1 MALRLLGWPKQQ
13 QADAMNADH
22 IHHLGDQDATDLRNR
37 FDALYKAS
45 RAQPLTPWAERDS
58 RLGALADMVRDNRAR
73 FADAIASD
81 FGQRPKAET
90 DLAEVFPVLDG
101 IRDARRHG
109 RKWMRTRGA
118 GVGLWFR
125 PARAEIHPMPL
136 GVVGIV
142 APWNYPLMLSAGP
155 LISAFAAGNRAML
168 KLSEHA
174 PAFAAAFAEATPQYF
189 DPDVLD
195 VVTGGPQIA
204 QDFTALPFD
213 HLLFTGS
220 TAVGRHVMRAA
231 ADNLTPVT
239 LELGGKSPVLI
250 APDARLDHA
259 AARVM
264 AGKLLNAGQTCIA
277 PDYVL
282 IPRGREDDFIA
293 ACRKW
298 VARHYP
304 DLAKSPDFTRI
315 INRRQHDRLSAA
327 VAQARTGGAT
337 LHHLSSAQPDAASRL
352 MPPVALTGPI
362 SGPLADEEIFG
373 PVLPILPYD
382 DLRGAVAHITA
393 RPRPLAF
400 YPFTDDAETR
410 DLLLASVVAG
420 GVTVNDT
427 VMHVAQ
433 HDLPFGGVGDSGMGA
448 YHGKAGFDRLSHLQP
463 VLRQARLNG
472 GGLIAP
478 PYGRRFRMLMRL
490 MIGK

>member
-1 MALRLLGWPKQQ
+1 MTPDPILTAADPRDPSLRGSF
-13 QADAMNADH
+13 DAMRA
-22 IHHLGDQDATDLRNR
+22 
-37 FDALYKAS
+37 AS
-45 RAQPLTPWAERDS
+45 REQPLTPWPDREGW
-58 RLGALADMVRDNRAR
+58 LQALAAMVRDNRDR

-101 IRDARRHG
+101 IRDALRHG
-109 RKWMRTRGA
+109 RRWMRVRRA

-125 PARAEIHPMPL
+125 PASAQIRPMPL
-136 GVVGIV
+136 GLVGIV

-155 LISAFAAGNRAML
+155 LTSAFVAGNRAML

-174 PAFAAAFAEATPQYF
+174 PAFAAAFAEAAPRYF
-189 DPDVLD
+189 DPEVLS

-282 IPRGREDDFIA
+282 IPRAREGDFIA

-298 VARHYP
+298 VGRHYP
-304 DLAKSPDFTRI
+304 DLANSRDYARI
-315 INRRQHDRLSAA
+315 INSRQYDRLTAA
-327 VAQARTGGAT
+327 VAQARQGGAT
-337 LHHLSSAQPDAASRL
+337 LHHLSAAQPDAASRL

-362 SGPLADEEIFG
+362 TGPLADEEIFG
-373 PVLPILPYD
+373 PVLPVLPYD
-382 DLRGAVAHITA
+382 DLRAAVAHITD

-400 YPFTDDAETR
+400 YPFTDDDQTR

-427 VMHVAQ
+427 VLHVAQ
-433 HDLPFGGVGDSGMGA
+433 HGLPFGGVGDSGIGA

-472 GGLIAP
+472 AGLIAP
-478 PYGRRFRMLMRL
+478 PYGRRFRSLMRL